1 MYSKSSHLNGNV
13 DLNVTAACVSSV
25 LHHTTRQ
32 ESLESF
38 PWMSS
43 AYKAEFKNGTQAT
56 YGKDNSWC
64 LHGFDICC
72 LSFHLMFQVPMRKS
86 TLCICVC
93 LCIQFF
99 THFFFLFYYD
109 LFFFFGWLLILLNRL
124 VGWLPTLKQV
134 IHSAPLKKYTV
145 TISNAHLVRNWVSS
159 QTTNK
164 WINLC
169 YLWEV

>member
-13 DLNVTAACVSSV
+13 DLNVAAACVSSV
-25 LHHTTRQ
+25 LYHTTRQ

-43 AYKAEFKNGTQAT
+43 AYKAEFKNGIQAT

-72 LSFHLMFQVPMRKS
+72 LSFHLMFQVPLRKS
-86 TLCICVC
+86 TLCICVY

-99 THFFFLFYYD
+99 THFFFFFIMIFSSFSVDYWFFIYISRD
-109 LFFFFGWLLILLNRL
+109 LLVDYPHWNRL
-124 VGWLPTLKQV
+124 FIQP
-134 IHSAPLKKYTV
+134 H
-145 TISNAHLVRNWVSS
+145 
-159 QTTNK
+159 
-164 WINLC
+164 
-169 YLWEV
+169 